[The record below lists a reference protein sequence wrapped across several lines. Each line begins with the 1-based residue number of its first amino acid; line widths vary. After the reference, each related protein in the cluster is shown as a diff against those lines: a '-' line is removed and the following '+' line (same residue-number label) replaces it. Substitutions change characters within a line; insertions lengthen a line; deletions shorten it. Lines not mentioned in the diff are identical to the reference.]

1 MEEMDPKDLHD
12 HVINGMGGL
21 IMGLQILPS
30 GKNWKLE
37 KFDKIKERNLTLIVK
52 EKPNWCDSA
61 TGNGFILL
69 EGDQTS
75 DDNVNIPGPS
85 LY

>member
-1 MEEMDPKDLHD
+1 MEEMDPKDLHA

-37 KFDKIKERNLTLIVK
+37 KFEKIKERKLTLIVK
-52 EKPNWCDSA
+52 EKP
-61 TGNGFILL
+61 TGVILPQEMDL
-69 EGDQTS
+69 FYWKE
-75 DDNVNIPGPS
+75 IKRR
-85 LY
+85 